1 MARQILK
8 GLTMLM
14 MIVGLALATAAVA
27 NGQANN
33 RVIANVP
40 FDFIAGNKDCR
51 SGKYDV
57 QVINRGQ
64 DVLSIRTA
72 DGDARVLSLT
82 HESGAAKNG
91 QALNAKLVFHRY
103 GSTYFLSQVWMAGE
117 RTGRELAKTRQE
129 RAIERELK
137 TIASLRG
144 DNKPLYEVVE
154 IIATGR

>member
-14 MIVGLALATAAVA
+14 MIVGLALASAAVA

-64 DVLSIRTA
+64 DILSIRGA
-72 DGDARVLSLT
+72 DESAQVLSLT
-82 HESGAAKNG
+82 HESDTAKNG

-117 RTGRELAKTRQE
+117 RTGRELNKSRQE
-129 RAIERELK
+129 RARARELK
-137 TIASLRG
+137 TIASLHG

-154 IIATGR
+154 IIATVR